1 MYNGIKPKDL
11 KGEVIMNI
19 TVSGKQVK
27 LTEELKEYI
36 NEKLIR
42 LDNYLDTTSQVKV
55 IISQS
60 KKMIK
65 VEITII
71 SLSGF
76 IIRAEQMQ
84 DDIYI
89 AIDIVYEKL
98 YKQLEKY
105 KNRYRDKN
113 KNIRINEEFI
123 SNMDIDDIEE
133 EDIKQNNVVI
143 DRRKKFCIKPMSTEE
158 AILQMELIGH
168 KFYMFRNQY
177 TYEINIAYK
186 REYGGYGII
195 EHE

>member
-1 MYNGIKPKDL
+1 MYNGIKLMGL

-19 TVSGKQVK
+19 TVSGRQVK
-27 LTEELKEYI
+27 LTEELKGYI

-42 LDNYLDTTSQVKV
+42 LESYLDTTSQVKV
-55 IISQS
+55 IISKNKEMQ
-60 KKMIK
+60 K
-65 VEITII
+65 VEITI
-71 SLSGF
+71 SLSGS
-76 IIRAEQMQ
+76 IIRAEQVQ
-84 DDIYI
+84 DDIYV

-105 KNRYRDKN
+105 KNKYKN
-113 KNIRINEEFI
+113 RNIRVNGEYAF
-123 SNMDIDDIEE
+123 NNDIDCVE
-133 EDIKQNNVVI
+133 EDAIVENDI
-143 DRRKKFCIKPMSTEE
+143 LIERRKKFCIKPMSPKE

-186 REYGGYGII
+186 REFGGYGII